1 MLTMLLAGDVLLVS
15 GIGGVGRDLWERGE
29 RWRARRGAGC
39 PRSRQEGKRR
49 VSVHLQGP
57 GSRAGALVPP
67 STYHPPGFPHRSA
80 LWIAQEQ
87 Q

>member
-15 GIGGVGRDLWERGE
+15 GIGGVGRDLWELGE

-49 VSVHLQGP
+49 VSARLQGP
-57 GSRAGALVPP
+57 GSRAGALAPP
-67 STYHPPGFPHRSA
+67 STYHPPEFPRTESVS
-80 LWIAQEQ
+80 WIAREQ
-87 Q
+87 